1 MTLDE
6 DQTIRKDS
14 SKIALLWSNPYAYEI
29 ANMLM
34 KRYHLLCSC
43 ELTTLENIGDAAAVR
58 VANGAKIIVSRGDG
72 ARHRIQE
79 KVSVPVVSVRYNFSD
94 FATAIDTALKYG
106 KRIAMVVFTQDL
118 FEVVK
123 RENFFWHIQTTLIH
137 VRDKATARV
146 EIQKLIQEGTDV
158 IIGGA
163 TTKEVAQE
171 FDVPVVLIKAN
182 EHAILEA
189 IEEAVRSLRIL
200 EETELQYQT
209 ILRVV
214 ESASHGM
221 MTVDHNGI
229 VTNINHAA
237 RKLLDLTK
245 DVIGQPYYNVVP
257 FSDVVAHTLTG
268 THYNNYLFEYHNSYL
283 ILNSL
288 PILLEGIPQ
297 GIVMNIQGG
306 EEVQTIENKLR
317 KRVSGTGQIAKYSF
331 QDIIGT
337 SPQISQAKQWA
348 ATYAGVDSTVLI
360 LGDSGT
366 GKELFAQSIHNA
378 SPRRRAPFVAVNCA
392 AFPEHLL
399 ESELFGYV
407 KGAFTGANAEGK
419 SGIFEQAHKGTI
431 FLDEIGEMP
440 LSLQSR
446 LLRVIQE
453 REVTRIGSQN
463 VIPVDIRIIAA
474 TNRDLF
480 AEVKAGNFRKDL
492 YYRLNVLTLKLPS
505 LQERKEDIPLLASHF
520 IKDFNEKYGR
530 SISGILPEAEEV
542 LLSHSYY
549 GNIRELSNVIERAVI
564 LSGNPMITLSDLSN
578 AFSDQMGEKH
588 NQPESSDLPTRAE
601 RFPFSERSRIVRALE
616 ESGFN
621 QMQAAQLLGISRTTL
636 WRKLKKY
643 HLNLPGSKND
653 YSHTRKP

>member
-1 MTLDE
+1 MTLKE
-6 DQTIRKDS
+6 DLEVQKDS
-14 SKIALLWSNPYAYEI
+14 AKIALLWSNPYAYEI
-29 ANMLM
+29 ANVLIAQ
-34 KRYHLLCSC
+34 YHLRCHS
-43 ELTTLENIGDAAAVR
+43 ELTTLENMGDAAAAC
-58 VANGAKIIVSRGDG
+58 VANGSKIIVSRGDG
-72 ARHRIQE
+72 SRHRIQD
-79 KVSVPVVSVRYNFSD
+79 KVAVPVVSVKYSFSD

-106 KRIAMVVFTQDL
+106 EHIAMVVFTQDL

-123 RENFFWHIQTTLIH
+123 RENFFWHVQTTLIH
-137 VRDKATARV
+137 VRDKASARI
-146 EIQKLIQEGTDV
+146 EFQRLIQEGVDV

-171 FDVPVVLIKAN
+171 FDIPVVLIKAN
-182 EHAILEA
+182 EYAILEA
-189 IEEAVRSLRIL
+189 IEEAIRSLRIL
-200 EETELQYQT
+200 EKTELQYQT

-214 ESASHGM
+214 ESTSHGM
-221 MTVDHNGI
+221 MTVDRDGI

-237 RKLLDLTK
+237 RKLLGLTK
-245 DVIGQPYYNVVP
+245 EAIGQPYRTVVP
-257 FSDVVAHTLTG
+257 FPDVVSRTLTG

-306 EEVQTIENKLR
+306 DEVQSIENKLR
-317 KRVSGTGQIAKYSF
+317 KRVSGAGQIAKYNF
-331 QDIIGT
+331 RDIIGT
-337 SPQISQAKQWA
+337 SAQISQAKQWA

-378 SPRRRAPFVAVNCA
+378 SPRRSAPFVAVNCA
-392 AFPEHLL
+392 AFPESLL

-419 SGIFEQAHKGTI
+419 IGIFEQAHRGTI

-453 REVTRIGSQN
+453 REVTRIGGQS

-474 TNRDLF
+474 TNRNLF
-480 AEVKAGNFRKDL
+480 EEVREGKFRKDL
-492 YYRLNVLTLKLPS
+492 YYRLNVLTLTLPS
-505 LQERKEDIPLLASHF
+505 LQERQEDIPLLARHF
-520 IKDFNEKYGR
+520 TKEFNDKYGR
-530 SISGILPEAEEV
+530 NISEISPDAEAL
-542 LLSHSYY
+542 LLSHVYY

-564 LSGNPMITLSDLSN
+564 LSETSIITSTDICNALSNQPDEQKLDPEPENLSN
-578 AFSDQMGEKH
+578 AVE
-588 NQPESSDLPTRAE
+588 L
-601 RFPFSERSRIVRALE
+601 FPFSERSRIIQAME
-616 ESGFN
+616 ECGFN
-621 QMQAAQLLGISRTTL
+621 QIRAAKLLGISRTTL

-643 HLNLPGSKND
+643 NLNLPGSRTGRL
-653 YSHTRKP
+653 HT